1 METVKGVDKCSKNI
15 LQNVDVC
22 SNLNSSNATI
32 MYSIIKFSEME
43 DGIKNC
49 LLAYAEQGVRPKEV
63 MKSLLIKEASR
74 LGFVLTTANKIP
86 RPRKTSKKP
95 AA

>member
-1 METVKGVDKCSKNI
+1 METVKRVDKCSKNI

-49 LLAYAEQGVRPKEV
+49 LLAYAEQGVRPRAETPRHNRRPRIRKEEP
-63 MKSLLIKEASR
+63 S
-74 LGFVLTTANKIP
+74 P
-86 RPRKTSKKP
+86 RPEKEET
-95 AA
+95 

>member
-1 METVKGVDKCSKNI
+1 MSAYTEYCIRQT
-15 LQNVDVC
+15 QH
-22 SNLNSSNATI
+22 A

-49 LLAYAEQGVRPKEV
+49 LLAYAEQGIRPKEV
-63 MKSLLIKEASR
+63 MKSLLIREAQR
-74 LGFVLTTANKIP
+74 LGFVLTTARDLP
-86 RPRKTSKKP
+86 RSKNPKKP

>member
-1 METVKGVDKCSKNI
+1 MSTDDANCI
-15 LQNVDVC
+15 HQTQH
-22 SNLNSSNATI
+22 A

-49 LLAYAEQGVRPKEV
+49 LLAYAEQGIRPKEV
-63 MKSLLIKEASR
+63 MKSLLIREAQR
-74 LGFVLTTANKIP
+74 LGFVLTTARDLP
-86 RPRKTSKKP
+86 RSKNPKKP

>member
-1 METVKGVDKCSKNI
+1 
-15 LQNVDVC
+15 
-22 SNLNSSNATI
+22 
-32 MYSIIKFSEME
+32 MYSIIKFDEME

-63 MKSLLIKEASR
+63 MKSLLIREASR

-86 RPRKTSKKP
+86 RSQPQKKNPQPKKP

>member
-1 METVKGVDKCSKNI
+1 
-15 LQNVDVC
+15 
-22 SNLNSSNATI
+22 

-74 LGFVLTTANKIP
+74 LGFVLTTASKIP
-86 RPRKTSKKP
+86 QLKKNPKKP

>member
-1 METVKGVDKCSKNI
+1 MSAYTEYCIHQT
-15 LQNVDVC
+15 QY
-22 SNLNSSNATI
+22 A

-49 LLAYAEQGVRPKEV
+49 LLAYAEQGIRPKEV
-63 MKSLLIKEASR
+63 MKSLLIREAQR
-74 LGFVLTTANKIP
+74 LGFVLTTARDLP
-86 RPRKTSKKP
+86 RSKNPRKP

>member
-1 METVKGVDKCSKNI
+1 MSAYTEYCINQT
-15 LQNVDVC
+15 QY
-22 SNLNSSNATI
+22 A

-49 LLAYAEQGVRPKEV
+49 LLAYAEQGIRPKEV
-63 MKSLLIKEASR
+63 MKSLLIREAQS
-74 LGFVLTTANKIP
+74 LGFVLTTARDLP
-86 RPRKTSKKP
+86 RSKNPRKP

>member
-1 METVKGVDKCSKNI
+1 MQFVFI
-15 LQNVDVC
+15 
-22 SNLNSSNATI
+22 A

-49 LLAYAEQGVRPKEV
+49 LLAYAEQGIRPKEV
-63 MKSLLIKEASR
+63 MKFLLIREAQR
-74 LGFVLTTANKIP
+74 LGFVLTTASSHPSSSRRSKNSEP
-86 RPRKTSKKP
+86 KKP

>member
-1 METVKGVDKCSKNI
+1 
-15 LQNVDVC
+15 
-22 SNLNSSNATI
+22 

-63 MKSLLIKEASR
+63 MKSLLIREASR
-74 LGFVLTTANKIP
+74 LGFVLATPNKAP
-86 RPRKTSKKP
+86 LSQESKNPEPKKP
-95 AA
+95 VA

>member
-1 METVKGVDKCSKNI
+1 MF
-15 LQNVDVC
+15 
-22 SNLNSSNATI
+22 SSNATI

-74 LGFVLTTANKIP
+74 LGFVLTTVG
-86 RPRKTSKKP
+86 KTPQPKKNPKKP

>member
-1 METVKGVDKCSKNI
+1 
-15 LQNVDVC
+15 
-22 SNLNSSNATI
+22 

-49 LLAYAEQGVRPKEV
+49 LLAYAEQGIRPKEV
-63 MKSLLIKEASR
+63 MKSLLIREASR

-86 RPRKTSKKP
+86 HPQPQKKNPQSKKP